1 MATFDRV
8 ASKTSYGCR
17 ALTYQSRRVQLNG
30 VSVALAACGMPG
42 VIGSLVLGSPWGY
55 ATAVAATVAAVWS
68 TGQAFRIRLTVAE
81 EGVTVVN
88 HLRSHSLSWPEIQSV
103 GIGWK
108 GYFPRPGLGF
118 KLHEG
123 GAVFAQATP
132 LRRGERQAF
141 QEAVLRF
148 APQSVEAVPD
158 RAGILGTDRA
168 LSNRLLL
175 WWLRN
180 QAPSSRIEERDGEC
194 VWREEPFPFTL
205 FFVTSGVLVSGLVG
219 VLGVW
224 VLISAAIDNA
234 SAVQYF
240 VGTAFL
246 IVGAAAC
253 VALTRILK
261 RGACAA

>member
-1 MATFDRV
+1 
-8 ASKTSYGCR
+8 
-17 ALTYQSRRVQLNG
+17 VQWNG
-30 VSVALAACGMPG
+30 FSAALATSGTPG
-42 VIGSLVLGSPWGY
+42 VIVSLVLGSPWGY
-55 ATAVAATVAAVWS
+55 ATAIAATVAAVWS
-68 TGQAFRIRLTVAE
+68 TRRAFRIRLTVTN

-103 GIGWK
+103 GIDWK
-108 GYFPRPGLGF
+108 GFFPRPGLGF
-118 KLHEG
+118 KLREG

-148 APQSVEAVPD
+148 APQSADAVPD
-158 RAGILGTDRA
+158 RAGIMGTDRA

-205 FFVTSGVLVSGLVG
+205 FFVTSGVVVSGLVA

-224 VLISAAIDNA
+224 VLISAPIDNA
-234 SAVQYF
+234 SAVQYLVGAGF
-240 VGTAFL
+240 LVVGTAT
-246 IVGAAAC
+246 GT
-253 VALTRILK
+253 ALARILS
-261 RGACAA
+261 RGARAT